1 MKVLV
6 APPKG
11 KLEKVQYEAWL
22 TTNGIQFKWLTKRD
36 TKIDRPLI
44 LCVGADIGKD
54 VDRDALEFYWIE
66 MALEAKQPII
76 GVCRG
81 MQILNYYFGGLVKDL
96 DGKLVES
103 HSADDFSEAEDHVGK
118 RSQYH
123 NVFDQDGN
131 QMQVNSRH
139 HQYCAVIASNFIAT
153 HWTKGRQVIE
163 GFADPEQQIW
173 AVQWHPERAESDDN
187 SYPLDKLFAK

>member
-1 MKVLV
+1 MKALV

-11 KLEKVQYEAWL
+11 KLEKVQYETWL
-22 TTNGIQFKWLTKRD
+22 ITNGIQFKWLTKRD

-44 LCVGADIGKD
+44 LCGGADIGKD

-66 MALEAKQPII
+66 LALEAEQPII

-81 MQILNYYFGGLVKDL
+81 MQILNYYFGGGVLDL
-96 DGKLVES
+96 EGKVVES
-103 HSADDFSEAEDHVGK
+103 HSADDFAEAEDHVGK

-123 NVFDQDGN
+123 HVYDNEGN
-131 QMQVNSRH
+131 KMWVNSRH
-139 HQYCAVIASNFIAT
+139 HQHCRPIASNFQVT
-153 HWTKGRQVIE
+153 HWTDGMNVVE
-163 GFADPEQQIW
+163 GIADEARKIW

-187 SYPLDKLFAK
+187 IYPLDKIIAK